1 MKKEF
6 LWSQR
11 LGFSNQQ
18 AFAIQKLGMERFL
31 QQSFQAPFNTS
42 IPELLSDSPKSLE
55 DLKKIRQT
63 RKEDS
68 EAGKELLK
76 KEIQTS
82 NELKAWWIDEMKTT
96 EFSLRE
102 KMTLFWENHFV
113 TAYQKV
119 KVNYWIFQKNQL
131 LRENAFGNFKTL
143 TKKAMQTNA
152 MVRYLDNVDNKKG
165 KLNENLS
172 RELLEL
178 FTLGIGNYS
187 EADIKNGAKGLAGL
201 GVGETTAM
209 YRRFL
214 EDNDPI
220 EYLGKKGVLKLDEM
234 VDAIFDHPKIPYL
247 LTQKILQWFLYD
259 EPKENL
265 VKHYGDYFR
274 KVNFEIKPLLIKIFT
289 EEFAKNDTA
298 GSKIKNPLEYILLL
312 TSELKTQRPESTTIA
327 FFLKQQGMDLFNP
340 PNVKGWDGGKS
351 WLTSQ
356 IYLQRNNVADLLSS
370 GKSIPRSKLERE
382 NTLNKKQAFSI
393 SLDWNTKG
401 TNKEIIKE
409 LTDRLLFSTDTSLQ
423 QDLEKILKYDFDPQS
438 LGANDAV
445 LRLFNAIIK
454 SPEFQLI

>member
-18 AFAIQKLGMERFL
+18 ALAIQKLGMERFL

>member
-96 EFSLRE
+96 EFPLRE

-113 TAYQKV
+113 TSYQKV
-119 KVNYWIFQKNQL
+119 KVNYWIYQKNQM

-312 TSELKTQRPESTTIA
+312 TSELKTQRPQSSTIA

>member
-96 EFSLRE
+96 EFPLRE

-178 FTLGIGNYS
+178 FTLGIGHYS

-201 GVGETTAM
+201 GIGETTAM